1 MSNIKI
7 TLDLNNSLEY
17 GNNGTGPLRI
27 KASKLDEGTSR
38 ANTLEFKS
46 DGLYAQAKPGNP
58 GSTGTGYPD
67 NYRSANGV
75 ISGVATPESM
85 NSVPKRIVGPSIMHR
100 VFTAS
105 NPDGSDI
112 QLRTIDRV
120 YPGDLYR
127 VKDTT
132 HGNWNYYII
141 TKVAPDG
148 RVVTGHSGEVA
159 IIPLTKEDVN

>member
-1 MSNIKI
+1 MSETVKM
-7 TLDLNNSLEY
+7 TLNLDNSLEY
-17 GNNGTGPLRI
+17 GNGGTGPLRV
-27 KASKLDEGTSR
+27 KKSLKSG
-38 ANTLEFKS
+38 NTLSFES
-46 DGLYAQAKPGNP
+46 DGLYAEAIPGQP

-75 ISGVATPESM
+75 MSGVATPESM

-105 NPDGSDI
+105 SPDGSDI

-141 TKVAPDG
+141 TKVASDN
-148 RVVTGHSGEVA
+148 RVVTAHTGEVA
-159 IIPLTKEDVN
+159 IIPLTQEDVN

>member
-1 MSNIKI
+1 MSETVKM
-7 TLDLNNSLEY
+7 TLNLDNSLEY
-17 GNNGTGPLRI
+17 ADGGSGPLRV
-27 KASKLDEGTSR
+27 KKSLKSG
-38 ANTLEFKS
+38 NTLSFES
-46 DGLYAQAKPGNP
+46 DGLYAEAIPGQP

-67 NYRSANGV
+67 GYRSSNGV

-85 NSVPKRIVGPSIMHR
+85 SSVPKRIVGPSIMHR

-105 NPDGSDI
+105 SPDGSDI

-141 TKVAPDG
+141 TKVASDN
-148 RVVTGHSGEVA
+148 RVVTGHTGEVA

>member
-1 MSNIKI
+1 MPESVRM
-7 TLDLNNSLEY
+7 TLYLDNSLEY
-17 GNNGTGPLRI
+17 ADGGSGPLRV
-27 KASKLDEGTSR
+27 KKSLKSG
-38 ANTLEFKS
+38 NTLSFES
-46 DGLYAQAKPGNP
+46 DGLYAEAIPGQP

-75 ISGVATPESM
+75 MSGVATPESM

-105 NPDGSDI
+105 SPDGSDI

-141 TKVAPDG
+141 TKVASDN
-148 RVVTGHSGEVA
+148 RVVTAHTGEVA
-159 IIPLTKEDVN
+159 IIPLTQEDVN